1 MIARLVFTFSLAVSV
16 SSIASA
22 QSPAPTKPDTAAS
35 RAEVLAVVT
44 QLFDGMRKRD
54 TASMRSVFH
63 PSASL
68 LSSADRNGTPT
79 VSSSPIDSWISSIGS
94 APPGT
99 VLDERLMNTVVRVQ
113 DGLASVWTEYEFWA
127 GERFTHCGVDAILL
141 GKTATGW
148 KVLSIADTR
157 QRTGCKQTPS
167 R

>member
-1 MIARLVFTFSLAVSV
+1 VIARYVSV
-16 SSIASA
+16 LFLTAAISSTSFAQQSA
-22 QSPAPTKPDTAAS
+22 APRQDTAAS

-54 TASMRSVFH
+54 TAAMRAAFH
-63 PSASL
+63 PGASL
-68 LSSADRNGTPT
+68 LSSSERNGTPS
-79 VSSSPIDSWISSIGS
+79 VSSSPIDSWISSIAT

-127 GERFTHCGVDAILL
+127 GERFSHCGVDAILL
-141 GKTATGW
+141 GKTASGW